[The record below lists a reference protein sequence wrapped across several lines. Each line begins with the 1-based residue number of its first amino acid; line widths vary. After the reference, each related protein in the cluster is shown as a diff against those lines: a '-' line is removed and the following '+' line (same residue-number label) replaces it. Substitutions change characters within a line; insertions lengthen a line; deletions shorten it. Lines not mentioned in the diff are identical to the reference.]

1 MQLLDGLT
9 IFSTLLMVGVEL
21 AVSLFINPVIWK
33 RDDQAM
39 ATELAGSL
47 GRVMPFWYGSCL
59 LLLAAEAF
67 VRRHE
72 AGETELMCAAVL
84 WLFTIIYTIAV
95 LVPINNR
102 IAAST
107 HTTPSFDWKRQHKR
121 WDTLHRWRI
130 GLLVIAG
137 LAFMSGLHH
146 HS

>member
-21 AVSLFINPVIWK
+21 AVSLFINP
-33 RDDQAM
+33 M